1 MNTYSK
7 VLKYISI
14 KDVKQK
20 HQEKIVGKI
29 KEEVRKKEEKKHIQS
44 LMEGKKYDWRKKL
57 NEEMTSSGMFFT
69 TLPATGDVDLKSL
82 GYSEYQAVYT
92 SGVDVGS
99 DFGSEYLQFSGNPN
113 EFGNRVTILN
123 PTDTSNYTTV
133 SISVIGGNDT
143 GYLKSPSNNLTV
155 YWFSPTAGGVL
166 GSISKS
172 NVSSTSL
179 TSFSFTLPTEARG
192 PGTEI
197 GLAESGVPSVG
208 GQQYVGKNLTSIH
221 PVTFNS
227 NVASWINDLLDYYP
241 NITEQ
246 QKIYYGFAIW
256 DALQDSYVG
265 NWPSNAGYPSPSG
278 GSSSTTSIGTSDQIY
293 ISNQIISAF
302 ADNHRKF
309 ATTYGVSKIGYQRR
323 TPINIFVPLDSP
335 EAASFIRTD
344 PMMSNLSPKERE
356 KKLEKMLDASDEYVE
371 KILGKNFPGTGTRPT
386 ETIMPNSWETAQLS
400 DSTERKIDA
409 MLLKGLQRGDYGTG
423 PDINKQ
429 IKNLQQNM
437 RNNTPGGRG
446 LQVQTGQNTQVAQYE
461 PGGQLILEKKLK
473 SPEEVL
479 NKIPGYYDGKP
490 APLGF
495 PIEQPPEMINGMHPD
510 LVDGKKIANRF
521 NRLDPQ
527 SAKAMPL
534 TGNPEIDKKVK
545 KARKQSK

>member
-20 HQEKIVGKI
+20 HQEKIVEKI

-44 LMEGKKYDWRKKL
+44 LMEDKKYDWRKEL
-57 NEEMTSSGMFFT
+57 NEAMTSSDMFFT
-69 TLPATGDVDLKSL
+69 TLPATGNVNLAFPNWNSL
-82 GYSEYQAVYT
+82 GGYNYSISGGTAIISNNGNEGPENGIVASFDT
-92 SGVDVGS
+92 SLYDTLVIDVGI
-99 DFGSEYLQFSGNPN
+99 SGYTGLIVYPA
-113 EFGNRVTILN
+113 FGNINSPILFTTNSGTYNITVPQSKNQTLLFISPTLSNGTVTISNLRFQRITPLN
-123 PTDTSNYTTV
+123 VFV
-133 SISVIGGNDT
+133 S
-143 GYLKSPSNNLTV
+143 
-155 YWFSPTAGGVL
+155 
-166 GSISKS
+166 
-172 NVSSTSL
+172 
-179 TSFSFTLPTEARG
+179 
-192 PGTEI
+192 
-197 GLAESGVPSVG
+197 
-208 GQQYVGKNLTSIH
+208 
-221 PVTFNS
+221 
-227 NVASWINDLLDYYP
+227 
-241 NITEQ
+241 
-246 QKIYYGFAIW
+246 
-256 DALQDSYVG
+256 
-265 NWPSNAGYPSPSG
+265 
-278 GSSSTTSIGTSDQIY
+278 
-293 ISNQIISAF
+293 
-302 ADNHRKF
+302 
-309 ATTYGVSKIGYQRR
+309 
-323 TPINIFVPLDSP
+323 LDSP

-371 KILGKNFPGTGTRPT
+371 KILGKNFPGTGTRPA
-386 ETIMPNSWETAQLS
+386 ETIMPNSWETAQYS
-400 DSTERKIDA
+400 DSTERNIDA

-495 PIEQPPEMINGMHPD
+495 PVDPPPKMVNGMHPD

-545 KARKQSK
+545 KAKKQSK

>member
-57 NEEMTSSGMFFT
+57 NEGMTSSGMFFT
-69 TLPATGDVDLKSL
+69 TLPATGDVNLAFPNFNAFANVNSSVSGSTLVITNSGVEGPGGTTNGVGAYFDTSFYDTLVFNLSISGNSIL
-82 GYSEYQAVYT
+82 LIEPYGSIYT
-92 SGVDVGS
+92 S
-99 DFGSEYLQFSGNPN
+99 SGTKSVNVSQSSSLELFFLAPALSN
-113 EFGNRVTILN
+113 GTVTISNLRFQRITPLN
-123 PTDTSNYTTV
+123 V
-133 SISVIGGNDT
+133 
-143 GYLKSPSNNLTV
+143 
-155 YWFSPTAGGVL
+155 
-166 GSISKS
+166 
-172 NVSSTSL
+172 
-179 TSFSFTLPTEARG
+179 
-192 PGTEI
+192 
-197 GLAESGVPSVG
+197 
-208 GQQYVGKNLTSIH
+208 
-221 PVTFNS
+221 
-227 NVASWINDLLDYYP
+227 
-241 NITEQ
+241 
-246 QKIYYGFAIW
+246 
-256 DALQDSYVG
+256 
-265 NWPSNAGYPSPSG
+265 
-278 GSSSTTSIGTSDQIY
+278 
-293 ISNQIISAF
+293 
-302 ADNHRKF
+302 
-309 ATTYGVSKIGYQRR
+309 
-323 TPINIFVPLDSP
+323 FVPLDSP

-371 KILGKNFPGTGTRPT
+371 KILGKNFPGTGTRPA
-386 ETIMPNSWETAQLS
+386 ETNMPQSWETAQMS

-446 LQVQTGQNTQVAQYE
+446 LQVQTGQNTQVAHYE
-461 PGGQLILEKKLK
+461 PQGELISEKKKLK

-479 NKIPGYYDGKP
+479 RKIPGYYDGKP

-495 PIEQPPEMINGMHPD
+495 PVDPPPEMVNGMHPD
-510 LVDGKKIANRF
+510 LVDGKQIANRF
-521 NRLDPQ
+521 NRLDSQ

-545 KARKQSK
+545 KARKQPK

>member
-7 VLKYISI
+7 LLKYISI

-20 HQEKIVGKI
+20 HQEKIIEKI
-29 KEEVRKKEEKKHIQS
+29 HEEVRKKEERQYIQS
-44 LMEGKKYDWRKKL
+44 VMEDKKYDWRKEV
-57 NEEMTSSGMFFT
+57 NEGMTSSGMFFT

-99 DFGSEYLQFSGNPN
+99 DFGSKYLQFSGNPN
-113 EFGNRVTILN
+113 ESGNRFTFLN

-133 SISVIGGNDT
+133 SISVIGGNNT
-143 GYLKSPSNNLTV
+143 GYLKSPSNNLSV
-155 YWFSPTAGGVL
+155 YWFSPTAGGFL

-172 NVSSTSL
+172 NISSTSP
-179 TSFSFTLPTEARG
+179 TSFAFTLPTGARG

-197 GLAESGVPSVG
+197 GLIESGVPSVG
-208 GQQYVGKNLTSIH
+208 GQQYIGKNLTSIH

-265 NWPSNAGYPSPSG
+265 NWPSNAGYPAPSG
-278 GSSSTTSIGTSDQIY
+278 GNSSTTSIGTSDQIY

-309 ATTYGVSKIGYQRR
+309 ATTYGVSKVGYQRR

-344 PMMSNLSPKERE
+344 PIMSNLSPQERL
-356 KKLEKMLDASDEYVE
+356 KKLQEMLKASDKYVE
-371 KILGKNFPGTGTRPT
+371 TKLGKNFPGSGAVPPGEYDPFKQAPAGKAGDTPGVQVT
-386 ETIMPNSWETAQLS
+386 
-400 DSTERKIDA
+400 
-409 MLLKGLQRGDYGTG
+409 DYGT
-423 PDINKQ
+423 D
-429 IKNLQQNM
+429 L
-437 RNNTPGGRG
+437 TPLSKTPYG
-446 LQVQTGQNTQVAQYE
+446 TGEVGQVAGSLSGARNSAGDNPIDAKGPHSPIKDYGGNLRFGPSGPSRDPWSPTGLYKV
-461 PGGQLILEKKLK
+461 PG
-473 SPEEVL
+473 
-479 NKIPGYYDGKP
+479 
-490 APLGF
+490 A
-495 PIEQPPEMINGMHPD
+495 
-510 LVDGKKIANRF
+510 
-521 NRLDPQ
+521 
-527 SAKAMPL
+527 
-534 TGNPEIDKKVK
+534 
-545 KARKQSK
+545 

>member
-57 NEEMTSSGMFFT
+57 NEGMTSSGMLFT
-69 TLPATGDVDLKSL
+69 TLPATGDVNLEFPNWNALDGYNYSISGGTVTISNIGIQGPESGIAASFDTSL
-82 GYSEYQAVYT
+82 YDT
-92 SGVDVGS
+92 LIIDVG
-99 DFGSEYLQFSGNPN
+99 FSGDTILGVFTTGADPVLITTNSGTYNITVPQSKN
-113 EFGNRVTILN
+113 QNLLFLSATLSNGTVTI
-123 PTDTSNYTTV
+123 SN
-133 SISVIGGNDT
+133 
-143 GYLKSPSNNLTV
+143 LR
-155 YWFSPTAGGVL
+155 F
-166 GSISKS
+166 
-172 NVSSTSL
+172 
-179 TSFSFTLPTEARG
+179 
-192 PGTEI
+192 
-197 GLAESGVPSVG
+197 
-208 GQQYVGKNLTSIH
+208 
-221 PVTFNS
+221 
-227 NVASWINDLLDYYP
+227 
-241 NITEQ
+241 
-246 QKIYYGFAIW
+246 
-256 DALQDSYVG
+256 
-265 NWPSNAGYPSPSG
+265 
-278 GSSSTTSIGTSDQIY
+278 
-293 ISNQIISAF
+293 
-302 ADNHRKF
+302 
-309 ATTYGVSKIGYQRR
+309 QRR
-323 TPINIFVPLDSP
+323 TPLNVFVSLDSP

-371 KILGKNFPGTGTRPT
+371 KILGKNFPGTGTRPA
-386 ETIMPNSWETAQLS
+386 ETNMPQSWETAQMS

-423 PDINKQ
+423 PNIDKQ
-429 IKNLQQNM
+429 IKLLQQNM

-446 LQVQTGQNTQVAQYE
+446 LQVQTGQNTQVAHYE
-461 PGGQLILEKKLK
+461 PQGELISEKKKLK

-479 NKIPGYYDGKP
+479 RKIPGYYDGKP

-495 PIEQPPEMINGMHPD
+495 PVDPPPEMVNGMHPD
-510 LVDGKKIANRF
+510 LVDGKQIANRF
-521 NRLDPQ
+521 NRLDSQ